1 MFAWKRREPA
11 FLLARQKKWRIAD
24 ILDLRRD
31 AKLGYLLMMR
41 STGLVGGSD
50 AVLLLLVA
58 ICGCGSSLALLPGS
72 DGSGLVVFAPSFSET
87 ELDRLASLAPVSSL
101 ETSTQVSTDEAV
113 GGGEGE
119 GVRVS
124 WTLPRKNREA
134 IHRVSQCLPLG

>member
-31 AKLGYLLMMR
+31 AKLGHLLMMR

-50 AVLLLLVA
+50 AVLLLLMA
-58 ICGCGSSLALLPGS
+58 ICGCGSSLALPPGS
-72 DGSGLVVFAPSFSET
+72 DGSGLVVFAPSFSEA
-87 ELDRLASLAPVSSL
+87 ELDRLASLVPVSSL

-119 GVRVS
+119 GVS
-124 WTLPRKNREA
+124 LTLPRKNREA
-134 IHRVSQCLPLG
+134 IRRVSQCLPLG

>member
-11 FLLARQKKWRIAD
+11 FLLVRQKKWRIAD

-119 GVRVS
+119 GVS
-124 WTLPRKNREA
+124 LTLPRKNREA

>member
-119 GVRVS
+119 GVS
-124 WTLPRKNREA
+124 LTLPRKNREA